1 MYQVLVVGLKGVDS
15 GKTTFSRALL
25 SHLRGEGL
33 DVCGFKPMAGNNIW
47 YDYDVV
53 SRALSEGRLYGRD
66 AGLLKEESTG
76 DVPEELINPVHR
88 LWSEP
93 SQIDPATGVP
103 TFIMDRITF
112 WPEGES
118 EDGDEGG
125 HKDERED
132 GYGGER
138 SILVENANVHLNG
151 EKKLFRK
158 LYPRAANVCRIEDA
172 EGLNSLVEAHY
183 GRAIGS
189 ARRKIAAEHDALVI
203 EGYSDAALP
212 CGDVT
217 TLDLVVG
224 VEPWQIS
231 VYDPDRYLNAVRLST
246 PTYSREVS
254 TSKVMELLSPERVV
268 EYRPSNPEERVDRLK
283 EIMPMVL
290 GEG

>member
-53 SRALSEGRLYGRD
+53 SKALLEGRLFGRD
-66 AGLLKEESTG
+66 AGFLKEESTG

-93 SQIDPATGVP
+93 SKIDPATGVP
-103 TFIMDRITF
+103 TFILDRVTF
-112 WPEGES
+112 WSQGKS
-118 EDGDEGG
+118 EDGDEGEFEEG
-125 HKDERED
+125 RGDER
-132 GYGGER
+132 
-138 SILVENANVHLNG
+138 SVLVENATVHLNG
-151 EKKLFRK
+151 EKKLLRK
-158 LYPRAANVCRIEDA
+158 LYPRAAEVYRVEDA

-189 ARRKIAAEHDALVI
+189 AYQRIAREHDALVI

-212 CGDVT
+212 AGEVCDP
-217 TLDLVVG
+217 DLVVG

-231 VYDPDRYLNAVRLST
+231 VYDPDRYQNAVRLST
-246 PTYSREVS
+246 PSYSKEVS
-254 TSKVMELLSPERVV
+254 TSRVTELLRPKRVV
-268 EYRPSNPEERVDRLK
+268 EYQPSKPEERVDRLK
-283 EIMPMVL
+283 EIMPEVL
-290 GEG
+290 EG